1 MKLLQDSTLDFM
13 PIGKTPDTSAPDVV
27 LTPLLKHLL
36 GLGEGHVVQ
45 FSERGTAKKVS
56 TDKSNLR
63 FVKKMEELGGR
74 SLHKV
79 ISDNSYNILFVW
91 DHGAVS
97 IAVSN
102 KYLQVSGVSLDGV
115 WLAEVAKFIKGEMAP
130 AVQHGHIFAIVRA
143 GNGFQLS
150 PIGDASVPLEVGN
163 YTPAVIENYRFIIRD
178 LSTSTPSG
186 RIVILEGEPG
196 TGKTHLI
203 RALLHDVND
212 GMFVLVSPDMVP
224 SLSGPD
230 ILPTLINTKT
240 SYNIKGPIVLVLED
254 ADRCLVRREGDNMSF
269 IQSLLNLGDG
279 ILGSMLDLRILA
291 TTNAKKLDMEGAI
304 LRPGRLSRRMEVGPL
319 DLETAR
325 SVFNRLLPNV
335 QFPQQLE
342 TDSSSFGFRGGSS
355 TAVSSK
361 MTLAEVYGLARKH
374 GWEPKAVEVE
384 EMHSEY
390 KLEELFEN
398 SYDDDDDDDE

>member
-1 MKLLQDSTLDFM
+1 
-13 PIGKTPDTSAPDVV
+13 
-27 LTPLLKHLL
+27 
-36 GLGEGHVVQ
+36 
-45 FSERGTAKKVS
+45 
-56 TDKSNLR
+56 
-63 FVKKMEELGGR
+63 
-74 SLHKV
+74 
-79 ISDNSYNILFVW
+79 LFVW
-91 DHGAVS
+91 DHSAVS

-102 KYLQVSGVSLDGV
+102 KYLQVYGVSQDEA
-115 WLAEVAKFIKGEMAP
+115 WLAGVAKFIKGEMAP
-130 AVQHGHIFAIVRA
+130 AVERGHIFAIVRA
-143 GNGFQLS
+143 GNGYQLN
-150 PIGDASVPLEVGN
+150 PIGDASVPLESGN
-163 YTPAVIENYRFIIRD
+163 YTPSVIENYRFIIRD

-203 RALLHDVND
+203 RALLNDVGD

-224 SLSGPD
+224 SLTGPD

-325 SVFNRLLPNV
+325 LVFNRLLPNTT
-335 QFPQQLE
+335 FPQLE
-342 TDSSSFGFRGGSS
+342 NDGSTFGFRNGSTTS
-355 TAVSSK
+355 VTK

-384 EMHSEY
+384 DLHSEY

-398 SYDDDDDDDE
+398 SEDDDDDDE